1 MTPLGWIFM
10 LVSNLFVWVLT
21 FWCFRRVLSIPS
33 ATEHMES
40 TLDIDTH
47 LREL

>member
-1 MTPLGWIFM
+1 MKPLGWIFM
-10 LVSNLFVWVLT
+10 LVSNITVWGLT
-21 FWCFRRVLSIPS
+21 FWCFRKVLTTPS

-40 TLDIDTH
+40 TLDVDTH

>member
-1 MTPLGWIFM
+1 MTALGWVFM
-10 LVSNLFVWVLT
+10 LASNIFVWGLT
-21 FWCFRRVLSIPS
+21 FWCFYKVLTTPE